1 MDEFRNTRVCLI
13 RRSPLKADESCMGEM
28 WRLFF
33 MLVKTRNY
41 RRQVKFG
48 IRDNAVDC
56 FDVEW
61 SNEVP
66 SKAGTGCL
74 ETT

>member
-1 MDEFRNTRVCLI
+1 
-13 RRSPLKADESCMGEM
+13 MGEM